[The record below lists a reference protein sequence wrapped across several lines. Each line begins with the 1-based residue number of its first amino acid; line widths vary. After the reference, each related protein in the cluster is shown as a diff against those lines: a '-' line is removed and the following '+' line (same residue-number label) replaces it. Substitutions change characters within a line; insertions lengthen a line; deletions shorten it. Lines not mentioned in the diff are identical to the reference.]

1 MSRTRVIQES
11 RAYDNRYDPVYT
23 TSAQES
29 NLYHDRRVAPVQ
41 APIHPT
47 DETSFVSVSTL
58 DLIL

>member
-41 APIHPT
+41 APIHPK
-47 DETSFVSVSTL
+47 DETSFVSVST
-58 DLIL
+58 